1 MKYYTWLF
9 CIWWKNKYNF
19 ILPDVE
25 VSRENNFQESNFYD
39 TFKRRDRGRLQ
50 GWIFVLVL
58 RDLHASQTVE
68 TCYKNASRESFRYRY
83 SRQTWRLW
91 ESKWRWCRHT
101 LSSIFCIFRALLC
114 GAGLFSAGKKWP
126 VFTFSTSEEIF
137 MLNMTLI
144 SFLWVFRTYAI
155 HQLELMNFHYDLIVL

>member
-1 MKYYTWLF
+1 MKHYTWFL
-9 CIWWKNKYNF
+9 CIWWNNKYNF
-19 ILPDVE
+19 ILPDVDWSVRSE
-25 VSRENNFQESNFYD
+25 QRKQLS
-39 TFKRRDRGRLQ
+39 TFFLISMIHLRG
-50 GWIFVLVL
+50 GIGGGCTGGIFVLVL

-68 TCYKNASRESFRYRY
+68 TCYTNASRESFRYLY

-101 LSSIFCIFRALLC
+101 LSSIFCIFRVLLR

-144 SFLWVFRTYAI
+144 SLLWV
-155 HQLELMNFHYDLIVL
+155 LELMQSID